1 VFRYFGFVWDADN
14 SAAGETVGRL
24 VERLQASGSNWQFAL
39 RRPGL
44 TVLYT
49 RSRSPNRSY
58 ELEGDAGV
66 VLGKLFARSGDFDS
80 TAAPPMFGS
89 QETANILATGGR
101 HLLQRYWGRY
111 VAFLHE
117 SESRRTRIV
126 RDPTGGLPCFS
137 MNVGGVEI
145 YCSWMEDAVRLGLR
159 FSIHWDYIAAHLC
172 CQRLEL
178 NFTGLN
184 EVTQVLGGECV
195 AHRGGGKAR
204 TFYWDPL
211 RVAEENPIEDP
222 TQAVAALRRCTLDSV
237 HAWASGYESIVH
249 TLSGGLD
256 STIVLACLKDAPAG
270 PQITCVNYH
279 SPGAAGDERAFAR
292 LAAQRAGY
300 ELLERERGVPVSFEP
315 LLHMPRSAA
324 PSIYRYYLENSRREF
339 ELARERKAT
348 ALFSGEGGDQL
359 FYQARAA
366 FGAGDYLYRRG
377 VLRGLGSE
385 FFRIALDG
393 ARVDRVSVWHVL
405 RNAVLHA
412 CLGRRWTLASEIGQF
427 TKLMC
432 AEAIDAIKHDARW
445 VHPHFQMRQCTPSG
459 KLWHAYSLA
468 FPALEYYDPIGIL
481 DGVERV
487 APLFSQPVL
496 EVCLRIPVDV
506 LTTGGWDRSIARR
519 AFKHDLPHQIAT
531 RRGKGDP
538 GEYVKSVLEHN
549 FGFVREMLLEGQ
561 LVRQKFIDRTKL
573 EAVLSDHPTRTA
585 SGDTEVYDYLNV
597 EAWLQRFRIS
607 DVSAHQE
614 QSFPSASRTVDRD
627 VVTDV
632 SRSARSITLQ

>member
-1 VFRYFGFVWDADN
+1 MFRYFGFVWDVDH

-24 VERLQASGSNWQFAL
+24 VERLQASGSDWQFAL

-44 TVLYT
+44 AVLHT
-49 RSRSPNRSY
+49 RSASPNRSY
-58 ELEGDAGV
+58 GLEGDSGL
-66 VLGKLFARSGDFDS
+66 VLGTLFARSGDGDS
-80 TAAPPMFGS
+80 TAAPPIFGL
-89 QETANILATGGR
+89 QETARILATGGR
-101 HLLQRYWGRY
+101 HLMQRYWGRY

-117 SESRRTRIV
+117 AESRTTRIL

-137 MNVGGVEI
+137 MNVGGAQI
-145 YCSWMEDAVRLGLR
+145 YCSWMEDAVRLGLQ

-178 NFTGLN
+178 NVTGLN

-195 AHRGGGKAR
+195 AHCGDSKTR
-204 TFYWDPL
+204 TFYWNPL
-211 RVAEENPIEDP
+211 RVAGENPIDDP
-222 TQAVAALRRCTLDSV
+222 MQAIAALRRCTRDSV
-237 HAWASGYESIVH
+237 HAWASRYESIVH

-256 STIVLACLKDAPAG
+256 SAIVLTCLKDAPAR

-292 LAAQRAGY
+292 LAAGRAGC
-300 ELLERERGVPVSFEP
+300 ELLERERDTAISFEP
-315 LLHMPRSAA
+315 LLQMPRSAA

-339 ELARERKAT
+339 ELARECKAT

-377 VLRGLGSE
+377 IARGLGSE

-393 ARVDRVSVWHVL
+393 ARVDRVSIWQVL
-405 RNAVLHA
+405 HSAFLHA
-412 CLGRRWTLASEIGQF
+412 CLGRRWALASEVGKF
-427 TKLMC
+427 TKLMP
-432 AEAIDAIKHDARW
+432 AEAIDAIKQDPRW
-445 VHPHFQMRQCTPSG
+445 VHPHFQTRGRTPSG
-459 KLWHAYSLA
+459 KLWHACSLA
-468 FPALEYYDPIGIL
+468 FPAAEYYDPLGIL
-481 DGVERV
+481 DAVERV

-506 LTTGGWDRSIARR
+506 LTTGGWDRAIARR
-519 AFKHDLPHQIAT
+519 AFKDDLPHQIAT

-538 GEYVKSVLEHN
+538 SEYVKNVLEHN

-561 LVRQKFIDRTKL
+561 LVRQKFIDRTQL
-573 EAVLSDHPTRTA
+573 EVVLSAQPTRTA
-585 SGDTEVYDYLNV
+585 GGDTEVYDYLNI
-597 EAWLQRFRIS
+597 EAWLQRW
-607 DVSAHQE
+607 
-614 QSFPSASRTVDRD
+614 SRTH
-627 VVTDV
+627 V
-632 SRSARSITLQ
+632 SGCI